1 MTSTPTLL
9 CVHAH
14 PDDEALFTA
23 GIEAHYAKRGVR
35 QVLVTCTVGQLGF
48 DSDGIGS
55 DDPRHD
61 PDRVAAE
68 RVVELQTSCDI
79 LGIDR
84 LEVLGYR
91 DSGMA
96 GWAANDA
103 PEAFVQQS
111 IEEAAARIAE
121 VIKEE
126 RPQVVVTYASD
137 GFYGHPDHIHTHRAT
152 MAAVAATEGIVEK
165 VYFVA
170 MPKTAIEGFLALA
183 KESGMELPE
192 WLDGELIFGTEDEL
206 VQTVVDCSD
215 VVRLKHQAL
224 AAHASQVDNADLVGM
239 DDELFDAVF
248 SVEMFVRGFDTTGS
262 PLPETDL
269 FAGTGVEFS

>member
-1 MTSTPTLL
+1 MTRAPTLL

-23 GIEAHYAKRGVR
+23 GIEAHYARQGVR

-61 PDRVAAE
+61 PARVAVE
-68 RVVELQTSCDI
+68 RVAELETSCEI

-84 LEVLGYR
+84 LEVLGFQ

-96 GWAANDA
+96 GWTENDA
-103 PEAFVQQS
+103 PGAFIQQP
-111 IEEAAARIAE
+111 IDQVAARIAQ
-121 VIKEE
+121 VIEEE
-126 RPQVVVTYASD
+126 RPQVVVTYAED
-137 GFYGHPDHIHTHRAT
+137 GFYGHPDHIHTHLAT

-170 MPKTAIEGFLALA
+170 MPKTAIEGFLELA
-183 KESGMELPE
+183 KESGMDLPE
-192 WLDGELIFGTEDEL
+192 WLDGELIFGTDDEL
-206 VQTVVDCSD
+206 VQTMIDCSD
-215 VVRLKHQAL
+215 VVSLKHQAL

-239 DDELFDAVF
+239 DDDLFDAVF

-262 PLPETDL
+262 ALPETDL
-269 FAGTGVEFS
+269 FAGTSADVP

>member
-48 DSDGIGS
+48 DSDGVGS

-111 IEEAAARIAE
+111 IEEASARIAE

-170 MPKTAIEGFLALA
+170 MPKTAIEGFLVLA

-192 WLDGELIFGTEDEL
+192 WLDGELIFGTEDDL

>member
-1 MTSTPTLL
+1 MTRATLL

-23 GIEAHYAKRGVR
+23 GIEAHYARRGVR
-35 QVLVTCTVGQLGF
+35 QVLITCTVGQLGF
-48 DSDGIGS
+48 DSDGIGCE
-55 DDPRHD
+55 DARHD
-61 PDRVAAE
+61 PARVAAE
-68 RVVELQTSCDI
+68 RVAELKSSCEI

-84 LEVLGYR
+84 LEVLGYH

-96 GWAANDA
+96 GWAQNEA
-103 PEAFVQQS
+103 PGAFVQQP
-111 IEEAAARIAE
+111 IDEVAARIAA
-121 VIKEE
+121 VIEEE
-126 RPQVVVTYASD
+126 RPQVVVTYADD

-152 MAAVAATEGIVEK
+152 MAAVAATDGIVEK

-183 KESGMELPE
+183 EESGMDLPE
-192 WLDGELIFGTEDEL
+192 WLDGELIFGTDDDL
-206 VQTVVDCSD
+206 VQTIIDCGD
-215 VVRLKHQAL
+215 VVGLKHQAL

-239 DDELFDAVF
+239 DDELFEAVF
-248 SVEMFVRGFDTTGS
+248 SVEMFVRGFDVTNA

-269 FAGTGVEFS
+269 FAGTTAEAP

>member
-1 MTSTPTLL
+1 MTRATLL

-23 GIEAHYAKRGVR
+23 GIEAHYARRGVR
-35 QVLVTCTVGQLGF
+35 QVLITCTVGQLGF
-48 DSDGIGS
+48 DSDGVGCG
-55 DDPRHD
+55 DARHN
-61 PDRVAAE
+61 PERVAAE
-68 RVVELQTSCDI
+68 RVAELETSCEI

-96 GWAANDA
+96 GWAENQA
-103 PEAFVQQS
+103 PDAFVQQPV
-111 IEEAAARIAE
+111 EVVAARIAS
-121 VIKEE
+121 VIEEE
-126 RPQVVVTYASD
+126 RPQVVVTYADD
-137 GFYGHPDHIHTHRAT
+137 GFYGHPDHIHAHRAT

-170 MPKTAIEGFLALA
+170 MPKTAIDGFVTLAQ
-183 KESGMELPE
+183 ESGMELPE
-192 WLDGELIFGTEDEL
+192 WLDGELIFGTDDDR
-206 VQTVVDCSD
+206 VQTIIDCGD

-239 DDELFDAVF
+239 EDDLFDAVF
-248 SVEMFVRGFDTTGS
+248 SVEMFVRGFDVTDA

-269 FAGTGVEFS
+269 FVGTTAEAP